1 MPIQVLP
8 PQLANQIAA
17 GEVVE
22 RPASVV
28 KELVENSLDAGATR
42 IDIDIERGGAKLIR
56 IRDNGCGI
64 KQEELAL
71 ALARHATSKIASL
84 DDLEAI
90 ISLGFRGEA
99 LASISSVSRLT
110 LTSRT
115 AEQNEAWQ
123 AYAEGRDQDVTVK
136 PAAHPVGTT
145 LEVLDLFYNTPA
157 RRKFMRT
164 EKTEFNHIDEV
175 VRRIAL
181 ARFDVSITLNHNGK
195 MIRQYRA
202 VPEGA
207 QRERRLGAICGTPF
221 LEQALAI
228 EWQHGDL
235 TLRGWV
241 AEPTATTSTLAEI
254 QYCYVNGRMMR
265 DRLIN
270 HAIRQA
276 CEDKLGVD
284 QQPAFVLY
292 LEIDPHQVD
301 VNVHPAKHEVRF
313 HQSRLV
319 HDFIYQGVIS
329 VLQQQGE
336 NALALEETAETPV
349 ERWQPENRVAAGRN
363 QFATPA
369 VPREPREAPPR
380 QASPSPSGG
389 GRSGE
394 TGGTP
399 LWPHA
404 ASGYQKQQGA
414 LYRQLLDT
422 PEVEPAP
429 AARAEEPAAL
439 EGHSQSFGRV
449 LTVLPPDKALLER
462 QGKVSLLSL
471 VVAER
476 WLKQAQLAPG
486 SEGLRAQPLLI
497 PLRLKVSREEHDVLV
512 KYQSLLKAMGIEFDT
527 DARQIT
533 IRTVPLPLRKQNL
546 QILIHELPGYLAQQA
561 DVSPGQLALWI
572 ARHLASDHEQWSQ
585 SQAIA
590 LLADVERLCPQ
601 LVKSPPGGLLQPV
614 DLQMAMNALKDD

>member
-64 KQEELAL
+64 KKDELAL
-71 ALARHATSKIASL
+71 ALARHATSKIATL

-99 LASISSVSRLT
+99 LASISSVARLT

-115 AEQNEAWQ
+115 AEQQEAWQ
-123 AYAEGRDQDVTVK
+123 AYAEGRDQEVTVK

-164 EKTEFNHIDEV
+164 EKTEFGHIDEI

-181 ARFDVSITLNHNGK
+181 ARFDVTINLSHNGK
-195 MIRQYRA
+195 AVRQYRA
-202 VPEGA
+202 VPEGG
-207 QRERRLGAICGTPF
+207 QRERRLGAICGMPF
-221 LEQALAI
+221 LEHALAI

-241 AEPTATTSTLAEI
+241 ADPLHTNPTLAEI

-276 CEDKLGVD
+276 CEDKLGAD

-319 HDFIYQGVIS
+319 HDFIYQGVLS
-329 VLQQQGE
+329 VLQQQL
-336 NALALEETAETPV
+336 NAPLAEEHEAEPLRPTV
-349 ERWQPENRVAAGRN
+349 PENRVAAGGN
-363 QFATPA
+363 HFAQPA
-369 VPREPREAPPR
+369 AAREPAAPRYSSEAPR
-380 QASPSPSGG
+380 PSPGAAAAGAAS
-389 GRSGE
+389 
-394 TGGTP
+394 
-399 LWPHA
+399 WPHA
-404 ASGYQKQQGA
+404 QPGYQKQQGA
-414 LYRQLLDT
+414 LYRQLLET
-422 PEVEPAP
+422 PAVDRKSSAPTP
-429 AARAEEPAAL
+429 AAEGL
-439 EGHSQSFGRV
+439 SGHSQSFGRV
-449 LTVLPPDKALLER
+449 LTIVAGDCALLER
-462 QGKVSLLSL
+462 DGKLALLSL
-471 VVAER
+471 PVAER
-476 WLKQAQLAPG
+476 WLRQAQLTP
-486 SEGLRAQPLLI
+486 EVEPVCAQPLLI
-497 PLRLKVSREEHDVLV
+497 PLRLKASAAEKAALD
-512 KYQSLLKAMGIEFDT
+512 KAQSALALLGIDLQS
-527 DARQIT
+527 DAQHLTVRA
-533 IRTVPLPLRKQNL
+533 VPLPLRQQNL
-546 QILIHELPGYLAQQA
+546 QILIPELIGYLAQQKA
-561 DVSPGQLALWI
+561 FDVGNIAQWI
-572 ARHLASDHEQWSQ
+572 ARNLASEHAQWNMA
-585 SQAIA
+585 QAITV
-590 LLADVERLCPQ
+590 LADVERLCPQ
-601 LVKSPPGGLLQPV
+601 LVKAPPGGLLQPV
-614 DLQMAMNALKDD
+614 DLHSAMTALKDE